1 MNVNRRDFFQIGM
14 TAGAVLAMGG
24 VASRR
29 ALAAESVADPQRP
42 FRAFEVTTEVDLANA
57 GGAAQLWLPLFQTAG
72 GYQKL
77 LSVTWQGGGQIRLD
91 HDANFGAQLL
101 HAQWDSD
108 VAPQTVTVVQRVAT
122 CERSSVDAAQPATA
136 AERAFWTQPSAGIP
150 TDGIVRATA
159 QKIVGDLKEPKA
171 QLRAIYDWVVATT
184 WRDPATPGCGTGDI
198 ATMIREQKYGGKC
211 ADINSLMVGLAR
223 AAGLPARDVYGIRLA
238 DSKLFKSLGRS
249 GDISGAQ
256 HCRAEVYL
264 ESEGWFPVDPAD
276 VRKAVLEEKLPVD
289 SAPIRQL
296 AEHLF
301 GAWESNWAGYN
312 SATGITLAGATH
324 TPNFDFLMY
333 PCAMTAKS
341 IFDCLDAA
349 HFKYKITSQEVSI

>member
-1 MNVNRRDFFQIGM
+1 MNIRRRNIFRAGL
-14 TAGAVLAMGG
+14 TAAAALTMSGI
-24 VASRR
+24 SPRR
-29 ALAAESVADPQRP
+29 GETAEIAAGPTQP
-42 FRAFEVTTEVDLANA
+42 FRAFEVTTTVDLANA
-57 GGAAQLWLPLFQTAG
+57 DGAAQLWLPLFQAAG

-77 LSVTWQGGGQIRLD
+77 LGVSWEGSGTVQFDRD
-91 HDANFGAQLL
+91 PAYGARLL
-101 HAQWDSD
+101 HARWDNAS
-108 VAPQTVTVVQRVAT
+108 APQSITLVQRVAT
-122 CERSSVDAAQPATA
+122 SERSDVDASLAATA

-150 TDGIVRATA
+150 TDGIVRDTA
-159 QKIVGDLKEPKA
+159 RKIVGNLNDPKA
-171 QLRAIYDWVVATT
+171 QLRAIYNWVVANT
-184 WRDPATPGCGTGDI
+184 WRDAATPGCGAGDI
-198 ATMIREQKYGGKC
+198 AKMITDQHFGGKC
-211 ADINSLMVGLAR
+211 ADINSLMVGLCR

-249 GDISGAQ
+249 GDITGAQ

-264 ESEGWFPVDPAD
+264 ESDGWFPVDPAD

-289 SAPIRQL
+289 HPEIVKL

-312 SATGITLAGATH
+312 SATGITLAGAPH

-349 HFKYKITSQEVSI
+349 HFKYKIASKEIAI